1 MTPAAVSR
9 LGFILLLA
17 GTILGIAGTDLVLPA
32 VPGLPDVLGGTPA
45 RAQLV
50 LAAFTAGGAIGLL
63 LFGELGARLDQ
74 RRLLVASMAGY
85 ALASATAG
93 FASSLDM
100 LIGLRFVQGVAGA
113 AAAVFAP
120 GMIRLMLGP
129 DRSVRALGL
138 LGSIE
143 SLTPALAP
151 IAGAW
156 LFTAFGWRASFDA
169 LAAGAAAVAAALVL
183 FGGSL
188 PDARST
194 RPKGGYAVL
203 LADPVFLRYAL
214 SHAAT
219 LGGLLTF
226 VFGAPAV
233 LTGPL
238 GGTLGDF
245 VRMQVTGIVFFIAA
259 ANLASRLALS
269 FGAEPM
275 IMAGSALSA
284 AGAAGILVYALAGG
298 VDPLVITALFVP
310 VNLGLGLRGP
320 PGFFRAV
327 LASHGDD
334 ARGAALVILA
344 ILLAAAGGTA
354 IAAPFIT
361 LGLVPLALVAAAI
374 SAVSV
379 LLLLVMP
386 RLALPAA

>member
-1 MTPAAVSR
+1 M
-9 LGFILLLA
+9 
-17 GTILGIAGTDLVLPA
+17 
-32 VPGLPDVLGGTPA
+32 
-45 RAQLV
+45 
-50 LAAFTAGGAIGLL
+50 
-63 LFGELGARLDQ
+63 
-74 RRLLVASMAGY
+74 
-85 ALASATAG
+85 
-93 FASSLDM
+93 
-100 LIGLRFVQGVAGA
+100 
-113 AAAVFAP
+113 
-120 GMIRLMLGP
+120 
-129 DRSVRALGL
+129 
-138 LGSIE
+138 
-143 SLTPALAP
+143 P
-151 IAGAW
+151 II
-156 LFTAFGWRASFDA
+156 
-169 LAAGAAAVAAALVL
+169 
-183 FGGSL
+183 
-188 PDARST
+188 
-194 RPKGGYAVL
+194 AVL
-203 LADPVFLRYAL
+203 LT
-214 SHAAT
+214 AAT